1 VKRKRFLGLSSASLA
16 AAVLVAGCGPGP
28 NSAVSSS
35 TTTPRQATTTAVAA
49 TTTVPATANSGPTT
63 KVTTA
68 ATAVGGQPT
77 GGAVPAGFD
86 PVSFTAI
93 SASEYWLLGD
103 ALCNNPVCTSIVRT
117 TDGGA
122 NFVGLPAP
130 VAPLATV
137 PDLAPTGAGIN
148 TLLFADTLDG
158 YAFSTGPGGAF
169 FDTHDGGEQWAQ
181 PGFLAGRELL
191 AFRTGAGYA
200 LALAGACPN
209 GSCSSLVL
217 ERSRVGSDDWV
228 GLPVPVPAGADQVA
242 AMAVHGSDLWFS
254 VTTAATQANQL
265 LVASSN
271 SGTTFATFKSPCF
284 AGLGG
289 TIDASSSTVL
299 WAVCPTGMLAAAFR
313 STDGGAQWRPMSS
326 AGEMD
331 NSAQLAPASA
341 TMAVLEQGSQGP
353 VLRTEDGGATW
364 QTVYPSANGAW
375 SWNWIGFT
383 DSNTGSALRSEA
395 NAPAN
400 WPWPNGP
407 SPEQLWRSTD
417 GGTTWTGPVSFG

>member
-1 VKRKRFLGLSSASLA
+1 MKSKRFLGLSCASLV
-16 AAVLVAGCGPGP
+16 AAVLVAGCGSGANSAGSSGTTGPGP
-28 NSAVSSS
+28 AS
-35 TTTPRQATTTAVAA
+35 TTVVPTALTTVPSTLVTTTTTAAA
-49 TTTVPATANSGPTT
+49 
-63 KVTTA
+63 
-68 ATAVGGQPT
+68 GQPA

-103 ALCNNPVCTSIVRT
+103 ALCKNPVCTSIVRT
-117 TDGGA
+117 TDSGA

-130 VAPLATV
+130 VAPLATTSEV
-137 PDLAPTGAGIN
+137 APTAGGIN
-148 TLLFADTLDG
+148 TLLFADALNG
-158 YAFSTGPGGAF
+158 YAFSSGPNGAF

-191 AFRTGAGYA
+191 AFGTGAGYA
-200 LALAGACPN
+200 LALAGTCPN

-217 ERSRVGSDDWV
+217 ERSPVGSDDWA
-228 GLPVPVPAGADQVA
+228 GLAVPVPAGADQVA
-242 AMAVHGSDLWFS
+242 TMAVHGSDLWFS
-254 VTTAATQANQL
+254 VTTAATQSNQL

-271 SGTTFATFKSPCF
+271 SGTTFAIHQSPCF

-289 TIDASSSTVL
+289 AIEASSPTVL
-299 WAVCPTGMLAAAFR
+299 WAVCPTGMLAEAFR
-313 STDGGAQWRPMSS
+313 STDGGAHWIPLSS

-331 NSAQLAPASA
+331 NSAQLAPASG
-341 TMAVLEQGSQGP
+341 TTAVLDQASQGP
-353 VLRTEDGGATW
+353 VLRTDDSGATW
-364 QTVYPSANGAW
+364 HTVYPSANGAW
-375 SWNWIGFT
+375 NWNWTGFT
-383 DSNTGSALRSEA
+383 DVNTGSALRSEA